1 MKKVKLLISK
11 LTDNDP
17 IMDEL
22 IQDIIDAYDDVILD
36 EYK

>member
-11 LTDNDP
+11 LTNDDP
-17 IMDEL
+17 IINEL
-22 IQDIIDAYDDVILD
+22 IQDIIDDDVILD